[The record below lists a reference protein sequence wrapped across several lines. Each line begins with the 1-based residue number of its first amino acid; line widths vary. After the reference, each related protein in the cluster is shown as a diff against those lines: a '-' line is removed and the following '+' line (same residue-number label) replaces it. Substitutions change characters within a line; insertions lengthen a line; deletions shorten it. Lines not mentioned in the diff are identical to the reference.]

1 MDMTSSKP
9 LSDSGYWTLTASDGT
24 VKSTTYLHDWTS
36 WWATEVGT
44 STWTSSTIYTYP
56 TTVKSSTAT
65 WTPICECKI
74 CRPPGDTS
82 ELIDIVCDLALR
94 GFLSA

>member
-9 LSDSGYWTLTASDGT
+9 PSDSWSGYWTLTASDGT

-36 WWATEVGT
+36 WWATELGT
-44 STWTSSTIYTYP
+44 STVTSTSTW
-56 TTVKSSTAT
+56 V
-65 WTPICECKI
+65 PICGCKV

-82 ELIDIVCDLALR
+82 ELIDIACDLALR
-94 GFLSA
+94 GRLSV